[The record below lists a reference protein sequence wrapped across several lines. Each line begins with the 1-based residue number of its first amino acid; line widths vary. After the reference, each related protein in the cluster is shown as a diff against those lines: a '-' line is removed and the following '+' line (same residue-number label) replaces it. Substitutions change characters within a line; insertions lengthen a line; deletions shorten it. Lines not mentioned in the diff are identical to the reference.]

1 MLKQAKQMKSRF
13 KTKNKTTF
21 FPKPSMGHRNSSLQ
35 RETLPPTP
43 QPPPLA
49 YSILSFFVHPL
60 SCLFFLVFFSN
71 ISLIQFV
78 SLLLYQVNSPSVGL
92 NKAYV
97 HV

>member
-13 KTKNKTTF
+13 KTKNKTF

-49 YSILSFFVHPL
+49 YSILSFFCTPFV
-60 SCLFFLVFFSN
+60 LFIFSSVFF
-71 ISLIQFV
+71 
-78 SLLLYQVNSPSVGL
+78 
-92 NKAYV
+92 
-97 HV
+97 

>member
-13 KTKNKTTF
+13 KTKNIKTF
-21 FPKPSMGHRNSSLQ
+21 FPKPSMGPGHRTSSLQ

-43 QPPPLA
+43 QPP
-49 YSILSFFVHPL
+49 SFAIVFCHYL
-60 SCLFFLVFFSN
+60 SCLFFLFFFPN
-71 ISLIQFV
+71 ISLIHFV
-78 SLLLYQVNSPSVGL
+78 SLLLYPVDFPSVGL